1 MISIIFMQI
10 VFRLPF
16 TFVKLSP
23 FQLSTYRPTTRAQV
37 SLSSEYLPDASLK
50 TPRIKLGA

>member
-1 MISIIFMQI
+1 MQI
-10 VFRLPF
+10 VFRPPF

-23 FQLSTYRPTTRAQV
+23 FQLSTYRPMTHAQV